1 MFGRFVFAA
10 MLLTGSVQARVP
22 TEQTQSSKADLA
34 SQADLAPKA
43 ELEEFARGCAA
54 VYLMAADTATGDDLS
69 QAMVR
74 GASTVDY
81 YRHSTGR
88 SPAQV
93 NQDIIDMRNRL
104 AGRLARNPQPD
115 LKELRANCDAAF
127 APAGG

>member
-1 MFGRFVFAA
+1 MYKRFLYAA
-10 MLLTGSVQARVP
+10 MLLTGSVQAQVP
-22 TEQTQSSKADLA
+22 AEQTQSS
-34 SQADLAPKA
+34 KA

-54 VYLMAADTATGDDLS
+54 VYLMVADTATGDDLS

-88 SPAQV
+88 SQAQV
-93 NQDIIDMRNRL
+93 NSDITDMRARLSERL
-104 AGRLARNPQPD
+104 AQTPHPD
-115 LKELRANCDAAF
+115 LKTLRANCDAAF